1 VGITQLDPALDDR
14 PSKHIL
20 VVDDNDDIRN
30 AIAAMLQDVG
40 YRVSTAADGG
50 SMGALLMAG
59 DPVDAV
65 VLDALIPGEDT
76 VSLALRTME
85 FGVAVIMISGDS
97 EAMKFAEANNLQ
109 HVEKP
114 FGADELQ
121 VALDK
126 AIAGR

>member
-1 VGITQLDPALDDR
+1 LGDR
-14 PSKHIL
+14 SSKRIL
-20 VVDDNDDIRN
+20 IVDDNDDIRN
-30 AIAAMLQDVG
+30 AVAAMLLDLG
-40 YRVSTAADGG
+40 YRVSTAADGT
-50 SMGALLMAG
+50 SMRALLKAD

-65 VLDALIPGEDT
+65 ILDAIIPGEDIL
-76 VSLALRTME
+76 SQALRVRE
-85 FGVAVIMISGDS
+85 LHVAIVMTSGDS

-114 FGADELQ
+114 FGVDELQ